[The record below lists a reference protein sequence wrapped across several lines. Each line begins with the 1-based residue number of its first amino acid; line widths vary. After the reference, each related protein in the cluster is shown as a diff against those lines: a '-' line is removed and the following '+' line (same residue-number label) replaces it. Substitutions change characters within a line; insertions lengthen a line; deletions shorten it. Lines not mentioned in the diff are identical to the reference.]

1 MDVATYSLLN
11 KKIKGLTS
19 GIQGASISGTTITFT
34 MADGSKEVMTFPTP
48 ADGVSITD
56 VNVNTD
62 KHLIVTLSDGSTVDA
77 GLVPTV
83 KGDKGEQGEKGDTGF
98 SPTITEN
105 PDNTNEIY
113 KLDVTNEDGTFTTP
127 NLKGTGGG
135 LDPDK
140 YYDKTQINALVEPLN
155 EAKHAHDN
163 KEAVLDKLTTNDT
176 GDTLLF
182 NGNAIKGSVEID
194 DITTTAIDKVWSAKK
209 TNDTFE
215 EVKQS
220 VTDTNA
226 KFADYDTS
234 AEVDGKI
241 TTALTGYEKTEDV
254 DNKLAEY
261 DKSTV
266 VDKKITDA
274 LADYDTSEVVYNKL
288 KDYAKTTE
296 VNTKL
301 ADYYKKTETYS
312 NAEVDD
318 KFTDFKTT
326 LTNAI
331 KTWVDSEESLA
342 LKTTLYYNN
351 TLTFYKKPNATVDD
365 TADFSIN
372 LPEEQFLDQT
382 KTTFVN
388 NFAWSEELY
397 PNSTN
402 PNLDNQPVLVLA
414 VKGDTDVA
422 YSFVSMNELVKIYKA
437 STIASTVTLTIDDA
451 TNTISA
457 EVNISADEGNLL
469 EVGTD
474 GGLYAKAT
482 NITGKADK
490 LTDIDVKENQ
500 ILLDDGNGNIKA
512 SDKDISDYIPAWSG
526 TKAQWE
532 TLDKTTLADGAVVNI
547 TDDFVENPVQVK
559 AMPDTA
565 TEGDVVQYIGFSTT
579 DYTHGY
585 FYEYAVNETG
595 ILSWKYLPVD
605 AVYKNNNSYSMP
617 IGSIIPFSGNTIPVG
632 FLVCD
637 GQAVS
642 KTKYVELYKIVG
654 NLYGESGS
662 EDTFLLPDLRDRFV
676 QGANGNLGT
685 SKNAGLPNITGKFY
699 HDTNV
704 KKTLEGAFSYTD
716 GSSLNLANSATSTSG
731 YVTFD
736 ASKSNPIY
744 GNSDTVQPPSVCLNY
759 IIKAEKVDDQYAAE
773 VSALIDDTSVSANKV
788 WSSEK
793 VNNSTV
799 PYILIDTTKD
809 IDFDEYIETGYYTP
823 NKSFSTGWFTHS
835 ILNAPTEGWL
845 PAGGFG
851 LEIKTFDN
859 TSTSKWFTQI
869 LYSYVGTDNN
879 SAPIYSRTFFYDGTK
894 TKFSPWK
901 RIADIDDSIIS
912 SEETWSS
919 QKINKEHIKV
929 HKKNTSVTTAVYQW
943 FVARYDPQTKQISI
957 TIPITIADDVS
968 NVSLDFGNKKI
979 LLHTGSG
986 EVEQTPTQVS
996 VIGIEDSKSLGLL
1009 RFDMTVDSGDTSINC
1024 IAIPDGTTITF
1035 S

>member
-34 MADGSKEVMTFPTP
+34 MADGSKEVMTFPIPT
-48 ADGVSITD
+48 DGVSIAD

-105 PDNTNEIY
+105 LDNTNEIY

-155 EAKHAHDN
+155 EAKHTHDN
-163 KEAVLDKLTTNDT
+163 KDTVLDKLTTNDT

-194 DITTTAIDKVWSAKK
+194 DTTVEATDKVWSAKK
-209 TNDTFE
+209 TNDTFD

-220 VTDTNA
+220 VADTNA
-226 KFADYDTS
+226 KFADYEKSADVDT
-234 AEVDGKI
+234 KI
-241 TTALTGYEKTEDV
+241 TTALTDYAKTEDV
-254 DNKLAEY
+254 DNKL
-261 DKSTV
+261 T
-266 VDKKITDA
+266 
-274 LADYDTSEVVYNKL
+274 
-288 KDYAKTTE
+288 
-296 VNTKL
+296 
-301 ADYYKKTETYS
+301 DYYKKTETYS
-312 NAEVDD
+312 SAEVDD
-318 KFTDFKTT
+318 KFTDFETT
-326 LTNAI
+326 LTSDI
-331 KTWVDSEESLA
+331 KAWANGEESLGIKTA
-342 LKTTLYYNN
+342 LYNNN

-388 NFAWSEELY
+388 DFAWSEELY

-482 NITGKADK
+482 DITGKADK
-490 LTDIDVKENQ
+490 LTDTDVKKNQ

-512 SDKDISDYIPAWSG
+512 SGKDISEYIPAWRG
-526 TKAQWE
+526 TKAQWDA
-532 TLDKTTLADGAVVNI
+532 LDKSTLADGAIVNI

-565 TEGDVVQYIGFSTT
+565 TEGDVVQYVGETNSDFTCGYWYK
-579 DYTHGY
+579 YTSD
-585 FYEYAVNETG
+585 ETG

-605 AVYKNNNSYSMP
+605 AVYKPSNEEVLDK
-617 IGSIIPFSGNTIPVG
+617 FSENDEGKVLYDNKPLASDNLWHGT
-632 FLVCD
+632 
-637 GQAVS
+637 QAEYNALGEYDEN
-642 KTKYVELYKIVG
+642 KTYVI
-654 NLYGESGS
+654 
-662 EDTFLLPDLRDRFV
+662 
-676 QGANGNLGT
+676 
-685 SKNAGLPNITGKFY
+685 
-699 HDTNV
+699 
-704 KKTLEGAFSYTD
+704 TD
-716 GSSLNLANSATSTSG
+716 GGEDVDL
-731 YVTFD
+731 
-736 ASKSNPIY
+736 
-744 GNSDTVQPPSVCLNY
+744 SDVV
-759 IIKAEKVDDQYAAE
+759 
-773 VSALIDDTSVSANKV
+773 IDDTSTTSETKS
-788 WSSEK
+788 WSVK
-793 VNNSTV
+793 KINDTV
-799 PYILIDTTKD
+799 VLKNTK
-809 IDFDEYIETGYYTP
+809 TLAKG
-823 NKSFSTGWFTHS
+823 
-835 ILNAPTEGWL
+835 APTSSGTT
-845 PAGGFG
+845 
-851 LEIKTFDN
+851 TF
-859 TSTSKWFTQI
+859 T
-869 LYSYVGTDNN
+869 V
-879 SAPIYSRTFFYDGTK
+879 
-894 TKFSPWK
+894 
-901 RIADIDDSIIS
+901 DIS
-912 SEETWSS
+912 
-919 QKINKEHIKV
+919 
-929 HKKNTSVTTAVYQW
+929 
-943 FVARYDPQTKQISI
+943 
-957 TIPITIADDVS
+957 
-968 NVSLDFGNKKI
+968 
-979 LLHTGSG
+979 
-986 EVEQTPTQVS
+986 
-996 VIGIEDSKSLGLL
+996 SLGLTHNVYH
-1009 RFDMTVDSGDTSINC
+1009 FKCYIIGNGNIAYCAEGSIGQYNGDYNISVDYKASKISSID
-1024 IAIPDGTTITF
+1024 ISGTTFTITTNAAYYIF
-1035 S
+1035 YLSIQLAEDWLKS

>member
-1 MDVATYSLLN
+1 MDVVTYSLLN

-19 GIQGASISGTTITFT
+19 GIQGTSISGTTITFT

-56 VNVNTD
+56 VDVNTD

-98 SPTITEN
+98 SPSITEN

-113 KLDVTNEDGTFTTP
+113 KLDITNEDGTFTTP

-155 EAKHAHDN
+155 EAKHTHDN
-163 KEAVLDKLTTNDT
+163 KDTVLDKLTTNDA

-194 DITTTAIDKVWSAKK
+194 DITTTATDKVWSAKK
-209 TNDTFE
+209 TNDTFK

-220 VTDTNA
+220 ITDTNA

-234 AEVDGKI
+234 AEVDDKI
-241 TTALTGYEKTEDV
+241 TTALTDYEKSVDV
-254 DNKLAEY
+254 NTKLAEY

-266 VDKKITDA
+266 VNKKITDA
-274 LADYDTSEVVYNKL
+274 LADYDTSEVVDNKL

-296 VNTKL
+296 VDTKL

-318 KFTDFKTT
+318 KFTDFETT
-326 LTNAI
+326 LTSDI
-331 KTWVDSEESLA
+331 KAWVNGEESLGI
-342 LKTTLYYNN
+342 KTTLYNNN

-414 VKGDTDVA
+414 VKGNTDVA

-469 EVGTD
+469 EIGTD

-482 NITGKADK
+482 DITGKADK
-490 LTDIDVKENQ
+490 LTDTDVKENQ

-512 SDKDISDYIPAWSG
+512 SGKDISEYIPAWSG

-532 TLDKTTLADGAVVNI
+532 TLDKTTLADGAIVNI

-565 TEGDVVQYIGFSTT
+565 TEGDVVQYIGETNSDVTCGYWYK
-579 DYTHGY
+579 YTSD
-585 FYEYAVNETG
+585 ETG

-605 AVYKNNNSYSMP
+605 AVYKPSNEEVLNK
-617 IGSIIPFSGNTIPVG
+617 FSENDEGKVLYDNKPLASDNLWHGTQEEYDALG
-632 FLVCD
+632 EYD
-637 GQAVS
+637 EN
-642 KTKYVELYKIVG
+642 KTYVITDSNEEADL
-654 NLYGESGS
+654 S
-662 EDTFLLPDLRDRFV
+662 EV
-676 QGANGNLGT
+676 
-685 SKNAGLPNITGKFY
+685 
-699 HDTNV
+699 V
-704 KKTLEGAFSYTD
+704 
-716 GSSLNLANSATSTSG
+716 
-731 YVTFD
+731 
-736 ASKSNPIY
+736 
-744 GNSDTVQPPSVCLNY
+744 
-759 IIKAEKVDDQYAAE
+759 
-773 VSALIDDTSVSANKV
+773 IDDTSTTSKTKTWSAKKIND
-788 WSSEK
+788 
-793 VNNSTV
+793 TV
-799 PYILIDTTKD
+799 VLKN
-809 IDFDEYIETGYYTP
+809 TGVLY
-823 NKSFSTGWFTHS
+823 K
-835 ILNAPTEGWL
+835 NAPISGTT
-845 PAGGFG
+845 
-851 LEIKTFDN
+851 TF
-859 TSTSKWFTQI
+859 T
-869 LYSYVGTDNN
+869 L
-879 SAPIYSRTFFYDGTK
+879 
-894 TKFSPWK
+894 
-901 RIADIDDSIIS
+901 DIS
-912 SEETWSS
+912 
-919 QKINKEHIKV
+919 
-929 HKKNTSVTTAVYQW
+929 
-943 FVARYDPQTKQISI
+943 
-957 TIPITIADDVS
+957 
-968 NVSLDFGNKKI
+968 
-979 LLHTGSG
+979 
-986 EVEQTPTQVS
+986 
-996 VIGIEDSKSLGLL
+996 SLGLTHGIYH
-1009 RFDMTVDSGDTSINC
+1009 FKCC
-1024 IAIPDGTTITF
+1024 IAGNGNLAYCAEGSIGQYDGSYRISIDYKSSQISSIVINGTTITVIT
-1035 S
+1035 SAAYYNLSLSIQSIYDWIES